1 MAIDRLPSGRF
12 RARLMIDRQRYTAT
26 LPTEADARLWE
37 IETRAA
43 VTMRRRA
50 ASVTFAAYAARWLA
64 GFLDDAPDRAR
75 FEAALEHRLLPVLGE
90 FPLLEVLDADRDELH
105 CRLTDAGGDD
115 DATRLCLELVLEDA
129 MHELRAGT
137 LAAVARGRPGWPA
150 TTSLR
155 E

>member
-1 MAIDRLPSGRF
+1 VAIDRLPSGRF
-12 RARLMIDRQRYTAT
+12 RARLLIDRQRYAAT
-26 LPTEADARLWE
+26 LPTEADARIWE

-43 VTMRRRA
+43 VAVRGRA

-75 FEAALEHRLLPVLGE
+75 FEAALEYRLLPVLGE
-90 FPLLEVLDADRDELH
+90 FPLLEVLDADRDELD

-115 DATRLCLELVLEDA
+115 DAARLCLELVLEDA

>member
-12 RARLMIDRQRYTAT
+12 RGRLMIDRQRYTAK
-26 LPTEADARLWE
+26 
-37 IETRAA
+37 
-43 VTMRRRA
+43 
-50 ASVTFAAYAARWLA
+50 WLA

-90 FPLLEVLDADRDELH
+90 FWLLEVLDADRDELH

-115 DATRLCLELVLEDA
+115 DAVFECLELVLEDA